1 MMFNI
6 NDIKNGMTIKYE
18 GVIYQVVD
26 FQHVKPGK
34 GSAFVKTKLKNLRA
48 GTTQEITFNAGIKME
63 KADVRKN
70 QLSYLY
76 NAGDNYVFM
85 DLNTYDQLEIPSK
98 LIEDQIKF
106 LKEGMEVESITIEG
120 EVVGITLPEK
130 VSYKVISAP
139 DAVKGNTTSGA
150 QKDITIETGYELKAP
165 LFISEVVPNKFT
177 PFIFTVVLKFGL
189 FIGDSGSLYF
199 GFLYEPNF
207 L

>member
-34 GSAFVKTKLKNLRA
+34 GSAFVKTKLKNLKA
-48 GTTQEITFNAGIKME
+48 STTQEITFNAGIKME

-76 NAGDNYVFM
+76 AAGDNYVFM
-85 DLNTYDQLEIPSK
+85 DLNTYDQFELPGS
-98 LIEDQIKF
+98 LIEDSVKY
-106 LKEGMEVESITIEG
+106 LKEGLEVESLNIEG
-120 EVVGITLPEK
+120 EIVGISLPEK
-130 VSYKVISAP
+130 VSYKVTSAP

-150 QKDITIETGYELKAP
+150 QKDATIETGYELKVP
-165 LFISEVVPNKFT
+165 LFIKE
-177 PFIFTVVLKFGL
+177 
-189 FIGDSGSLYF
+189 GDEIIITTRDGKYF
-199 GFLYEPNF
+199 GKA
-207 L
+207 